1 MVDDDRRVVELLAIA
16 LGAYGFRVLQASDG
30 EEALRVALRERP
42 DLVVLDV
49 RLPRKSGLEV
59 CERLR
64 QDPDD
69 PHVPIIMVSAAAETE
84 SRLQGLARGADDY
97 VAKPFSP
104 KELIA
109 RIRNLLARSAESR
122 DARRRGLLA
131 ERELQG
137 AREEA
142 KRSQEGLKDEQH
154 LRDLGRIL
162 TWSFEGLLDDERLA
176 ARILLETRSRIG
188 AEACALFRASPG
200 EPLAVLATRGELPEW
215 TSELRIAASGEL
227 AVLLRGLGRPVRAR
241 ELERFRD
248 LSEEIGSLASAGF
261 TVLAPLRGIDGLEGV
276 LATAERPDGR
286 DLTRHDLDVLAVLA
300 EAGALALQHAAQARA
315 QAECLLETLAPMS
328 HHALPSAQ
336 RVAVAEA
343 AAWCETA
350 AEAVLAQ
357 RPRSVLS
364 RAVTLV
370 PWALSAEGRH
380 ALEHAAE
387 RDPSGW
393 CRRVQRLI
401 STLEA
406 DASPVGE
413 AVASQRAAALLRI
426 ALGYIEARLSG
437 IDPAAAALQAR
448 AGAEDLLDS
457 ATRQA
462 LAAHPEASPI
472 G

>member
-1 MVDDDRRVVELLAIA
+1 VVDDDRRVVELLAIA

-69 PHVPIIMVSAAAETE
+69 PHVPIIMVSAAVETE

-137 AREEA
+137 ARDEA

-176 ARILLETRSRIG
+176 ARILLETGSRIG
-188 AEACALFRASPG
+188 AEACALFRATPG
-200 EPLAVLATRGELPEW
+200 EPLTVLASRGELPAW
-215 TSELRIAASGEL
+215 TSELQIAAGGEL
-227 AVLLRGLGRPVRAR
+227 ALLLRGLGRPVRLR

-248 LSEEIGSLASAGF
+248 LSEEIATLASAGF
-261 TVLAPLRGIDGLEGV
+261 TVLAPLRGPEGLEGV

-286 DLTRHDLDVLAVLA
+286 DLKRHDLEVLAVLA
-300 EAGALALQHAAQARA
+300 EASALALQHAAQARA
-315 QAECLLETLAPMS
+315 QAECLLETLAPMA
-328 HHALPSAQ
+328 HRALSRAQ
-336 RVAVAEA
+336 RVASAEA
-343 AAWCETA
+343 AAWCGHAA
-350 AEAVLAQ
+350 AEALDRRSRSLLA
-357 RPRSVLS
+357 
-364 RAVTLV
+364 RALALT
-370 PWALSAEGRH
+370 PWARSGEGRR
-380 ALEHAAE
+380 ALEVAAE
-387 RDPSGW
+387 RDLSGW
-393 CRRVQRLI
+393 CREVQRLI
-401 STLEA
+401 STLEDGA
-406 DASPVGE
+406 PPSSDRVQSH
-413 AVASQRAAALLRI
+413 RAAALLRAA
-426 ALGYIEARLSG
+426 ALYLEARFDGL
-437 IDPAAAALQAR
+437 DPTAAAALAR
-448 AGAEDLLDS
+448 AGAPDLLD
-457 ATRQA
+457 
-462 LAAHPEASPI
+462 AS